1 MPRSLAR
8 NVTLVTAIALIVVLV
23 QGAALAQY
31 KVTNLT
37 SNKAGRA
44 VRPPDPHLLN
54 AWGLTYGPGSPFW
67 ISDNMSGFS
76 TLYKADG
83 SKVPLDVAIP
93 TASGTGQGTPTGIV
107 FNGSNDFQVSN
118 DKGSSGPAFFIFA
131 TLDGTISGWN
141 PGVDLTHAVRTVNQ
155 SEHGVVYT
163 GLAIASDLNWLY
175 GADAANNKVDVY
187 DGRFNLIFT
196 FNDPTIPEGFTPY
209 GIQVINKTVYVTFA
223 SPTGA
228 FGGFVDSF
236 DEFGGSMKRLINS
249 TGVLNQPW
257 GIAISPANFGKFSN
271 SLLITNN
278 LPNGTI
284 NAFSPDGHF
293 RGRLRDINNKLITI
307 DQIWGI
313 VFGGGT
319 PNNGNTNQLFFSAGP
334 GNYENGLFGVIE
346 AVQ

>member
-1 MPRSLAR
+1 MQPSLAR
-8 NVTLVTAIALIVVLV
+8 RLSLTAALAFAVLL
-23 QGAALAQY
+23 QGAAVAQY

-37 SNKAGRA
+37 ANRPGRA
-44 VRPPDPHLLN
+44 PNTDPNQVN

-67 ISDNMSGFS
+67 MSDNVTGLS

-83 SKVPLDVAIP
+83 SIVPLVVTIP
-93 TASGTGQGTPTGIV
+93 TASGSGTGSPTGIV
-107 FNGSNDFQVSN
+107 FNGSNDFKVSEN
-118 DKGSSGPAFFIFA
+118 GTSGPAFFIFA

-141 PGVDLTHAVRTVNQ
+141 PGVDLTHAVKAADQ
-155 SEHGVVYT
+155 SASGVVYT

-196 FNDPTIPEGFTPY
+196 FNDPSIPEGFTPY
-209 GIQVINKTVYVTFA
+209 GIQVINKTLYVTFA

-228 FGGFVDSF
+228 PGGFVDSF
-236 DEFGGSMKRLINS
+236 DEFGGSMKRLISN
-249 TGVLNQPW
+249 GVLNQPW
-257 GIAISPANFGKFSN
+257 GIAISPSNFGKFSN
-271 SLLITNN
+271 SLLISNN

-284 NAFSPDGHF
+284 NAFTLEGHF
-293 RGRLRDINNKLITI
+293 RGKLRDVNNKPITVN
-307 DQIWGI
+307 QIWAI

-319 PNNGNTNQLFFSAGP
+319 PNNGNMNQLFFSAGP
-334 GNYENGLFGVIE
+334 NNYENGLFGVIE